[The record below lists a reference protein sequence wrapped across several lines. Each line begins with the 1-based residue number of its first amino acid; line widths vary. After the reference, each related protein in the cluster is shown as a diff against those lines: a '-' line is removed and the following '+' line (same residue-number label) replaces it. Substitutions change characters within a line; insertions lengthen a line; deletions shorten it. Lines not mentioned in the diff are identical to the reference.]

1 LDHRAEKSLFDDSGH
16 LIFSLFPEDATMPLF
31 LGLIVVLTVSL
42 LAVWWV
48 KRARARRELER
59 FTMAPETL
67 YELLYPKRKVL
78 VFDVRL
84 PLDLLAHPELIPGA
98 VRIAPKEVLAN
109 PKLLPKDEDAVIYCT
124 CPGDKT
130 SQSVM
135 QKVLALH
142 FTKVKM
148 LRGGLEAWKAQGYPV
163 ERFDTP
169 FRLDTA
175 S

>member
-1 LDHRAEKSLFDDSGH
+1 
-16 LIFSLFPEDATMPLF
+16 MPLL
-31 LGLIVVLTVSL
+31 LGLIVVLAVSL
-42 LAVWWV
+42 LAGWWV

-59 FTMAPETL
+59 YCLGPETL
-67 YELLYPKRKVL
+67 FGLLYPERKVL
-78 VFDVRL
+78 VFDVRQ
-84 PLDLLAHPELIPGA
+84 PLDLLAHSEVIPGA

-109 PKLLPKDEDAVIYCT
+109 PALVPKDEDAVIYCT

-130 SQSVM
+130 SRSVM
-135 QKVLALH
+135 QKVLALQ

-148 LRGGLEAWKAQGYPV
+148 LRGGLEGWKAKGYPV
-163 ERFDTP
+163 ERYDES